1 MSNIILIGMPGV
13 GKSTVG
19 VVLAKAM
26 GFGFI
31 DTDLLIQTKE
41 GRQLYRIIEQRGS
54 KGFLA
59 LENEVVSSLWAE
71 RCVIATGGSVI
82 YGADAMKHL
91 KTMGKIVYLQ
101 LDAAHLIRRVKNLPT
116 RGIVMKQGESLE
128 DLYQERAPLYE
139 KYADVVFPVGE
150 RTIEETVLELQHM
163 L

>member
-1 MSNIILIGMPGV
+1 MSNIILIGMPGA

-54 KGFLA
+54 KGFLT

-116 RGIVMKQGESLE
+116 RGIVMEQGESLE